1 MWYRILE
8 VIALLVSGLMVGNE
22 LTVAVFLHP
31 TLKRLPGED
40 PAARR
45 AFASLFGRAM
55 PFWYVLVLLLSAA
68 TFFLGPPL
76 TSVDGKLLLAAT
88 VLWAI
93 AIVFTLLWPAPLNS
107 RIAAW
112 NVQSLPPEWRQQ
124 GRRWDRLHAIRMVM
138 LLAALV
144 CLVVGA
150 VISA

>member
-8 VIALLVSGLMVGNE
+8 ITALLVSALMVGNE

-45 AFASLFGRAM
+45 AFACLFGRAM
-55 PFWYVLVLLLSAA
+55 PFWYAAVLLLTAA
-68 TFFLGPPL
+68 TFFLGPPFS
-76 TSVDGKLLLAAT
+76 SVNSKLLLAAT

-93 AIVFTLLWPAPLNS
+93 AIIFSVIWPAPLNS

-112 NVQSLPPEWRQQ
+112 NVRSLPPDWRQQ
-124 GRRWDRLHAIRMVM
+124 SQRWDRLHAIRMVV

-144 CLVVGA
+144 CLIVGA
-150 VISA
+150 VIAA